1 MGTKGDII
9 PMVIADTR
17 ARYIEN
23 KIIPT
28 LNQIVKYKDIDML
41 VANASFI
48 EDELWGFVHIL
59 KLYSE
64 GKVIDNYN
72 PKA

>member
-1 MGTKGDII
+1 MGTKGNSI
-9 PMVIADTR
+9 PMVVADTR

-28 LNQIVKYKDIDML
+28 LKQIVKYKDIDML
-41 VANASFI
+41 VANAPFI
-48 EDELWGFVHIL
+48 EDELWGFVHVL
-59 KLYSE
+59 EAYSE
-64 GKVIDNYN
+64 GKLVDNN